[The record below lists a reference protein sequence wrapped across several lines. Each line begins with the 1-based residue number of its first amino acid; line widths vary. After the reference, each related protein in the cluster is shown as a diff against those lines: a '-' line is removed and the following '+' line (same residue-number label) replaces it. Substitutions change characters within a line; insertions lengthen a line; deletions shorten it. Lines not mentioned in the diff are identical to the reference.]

1 MLLGSTCILC
11 AALCGV
17 SEHQSQDTL
26 RSWDTLRSQIHLV
39 PIKETQNAHSTALLG
54 STAMASAHKGG
65 TPAPPSAPGYE
76 WSREVVRR

>member
-1 MLLGSTCILC
+1 MPALCFGCFGGYRALFVDFVSKLKVGAMPLGSTCILC

-39 PIKETQNAHSTALLG
+39 PIKET
-54 STAMASAHKGG
+54 
-65 TPAPPSAPGYE
+65 
-76 WSREVVRR
+76 